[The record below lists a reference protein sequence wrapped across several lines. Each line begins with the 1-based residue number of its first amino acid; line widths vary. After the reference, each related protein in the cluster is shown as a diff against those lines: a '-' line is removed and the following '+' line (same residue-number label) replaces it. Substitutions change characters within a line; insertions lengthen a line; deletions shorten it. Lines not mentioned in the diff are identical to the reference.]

1 MASGKYPVSVAIT
14 LVIANMVGTGVF
26 TSLGFQVGPVPSAPA
41 ILILWFVGGVV
52 ALCGALCYAE
62 IAVALNRSGGEY
74 HYLSELYHPALGFIS
89 GWTSLLVGFAG
100 AVSAVAL
107 AIGEYSSGL
116 LNIHPKITAV
126 ISIFIVT
133 VIHLAGVKAGGRA
146 QNIFTGFKLSLILF
160 FCLVPFFLDQPASGT
175 RFIPVWQDLSVIAS
189 PGWAVSLVF
198 VVYAY
203 SGWNASSYI
212 AGSLENPEKN
222 LPKSLITGTIV
233 VLFIYLALNCMF
245 MYFSEFNEL
254 NGKSDIGN
262 VVAFKFFGEK
272 AGTVFSGIFSF
283 ALLSTLSAMTIAGPR
298 VGEAMGEDYKVLGF
312 LVRKNRFGM
321 PWIAVVFQS
330 AWSMFLVLTSSF
342 KEIIQY
348 VSVSLSWFT
357 LFTVLGVFLLR
368 KKQLKGSAGSFSIPL
383 YPLPPLIFV
392 SVTAWMIIY
401 LTISNPAVIYY
412 SLGTVFAG
420 GVAYLV
426 VSSRKGS

>member
-298 VGEAMGEDYKVLGF
+298 VGEAMGEDYKILGF

>member
-1 MASGKYPVSVAIT
+1 MNSGKYPVSVAIT

-41 ILILWFVGGVV
+41 ILILWLVGGIV

-62 IAVALNRSGGEY
+62 IAVSLNRSGGEY

-116 LNIHPKITAV
+116 LNIEPKVTAV
-126 ISIFIVT
+126 ISIFAVT
-133 VIHLAGVKAGGRA
+133 VIHLFGVKTGGRA

-160 FCLVPFFLDQPASGT
+160 FCLVPFFLDQPSSGT
-175 RFIPVWQDLSVIAS
+175 RFIPEWKDLSVIAS

-212 AGSLENPEKN
+212 AGSLDNPAKN
-222 LPKSLITGTIV
+222 LPKSLIAGTVV
-233 VLFIYLALNCMF
+233 VLFIYLALNGMF
-245 MYFSEFNEL
+245 MYFSEFSEL

-298 VGEAMGEDYKVLGF
+298 VGEAMGEDYKMLGF
-312 LVRKNRFGM
+312 LVKKNRYGM
-321 PWIAVVFQS
+321 PWIAIVFQS
-330 AWSMFLVLTSSF
+330 AWSVFLVLTSSF

-357 LFTVLGVFLLR
+357 LFTVLGIFILR
-368 KKQLKGSAGSFSIPL
+368 KKQPGNSESFRIPF
-383 YPLPPLIFV
+383 YPWPPLIFAA
-392 SVTAWMIIY
+392 VTVWMIVY
-401 LTISNPAVIYY
+401 LTISNPAAIYY
-412 SLGTVFAG
+412 SLGTILVG
-420 GVAYLV
+420 GATYLII
-426 VSSRKGS
+426 SRKKES

>member
-1 MASGKYPVSVAIT
+1 MTSGKYPVSVAIT

-41 ILILWFVGGVV
+41 ILILWLVGGIV

-62 IAVALNRSGGEY
+62 IAVSLNRSGGEY

-116 LNIHPKITAV
+116 LNIETKVTAV
-126 ISIFIVT
+126 ISIFVVT
-133 VIHLAGVKAGGRA
+133 VIHLFGVKTGGRA

-160 FCLVPFFLDQPASGT
+160 FCLVPFFLDQPSSAT
-175 RFIPVWQDLSVIAS
+175 RFVPEWEDLSVIAS

-212 AGSLENPEKN
+212 AGSLENPAKN
-222 LPKSLITGTIV
+222 LPRSLIAGTVV
-233 VLFIYLALNCMF
+233 VLFIYLALNGMF
-245 MYFSEFNEL
+245 MYFSEFSEL

-272 AGTVFSGIFSF
+272 AGTLFSGIFSF

-298 VGEAMGEDYKVLGF
+298 VGEAMGEDYKMLGF
-312 LVRKNRFGM
+312 LNRKNQFGM
-321 PWIAVVFQS
+321 PWVAVVFQS
-330 AWSMFLVLTSSF
+330 VWSVFLVLTSSF

-357 LFTVLGVFLLR
+357 LFTVLGIFILR
-368 KKQLKGSAGSFSIPL
+368 KKQPGNSGSFRIPF
-383 YPLPPLIFV
+383 YPWPPLIFAA
-392 SVTAWMIIY
+392 VTVWMIVY
-401 LTISNPAVIYY
+401 LTISNPSVIYY
-412 SLGTVFAG
+412 SLGTILAG
-420 GVAYLV
+420 GATYVI
-426 VSSRKGS
+426 VSRNKRS